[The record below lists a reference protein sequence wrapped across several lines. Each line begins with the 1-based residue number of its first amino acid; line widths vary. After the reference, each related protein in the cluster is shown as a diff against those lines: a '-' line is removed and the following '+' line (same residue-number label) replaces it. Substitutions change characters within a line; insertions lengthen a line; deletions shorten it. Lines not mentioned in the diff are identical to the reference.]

1 MHHFFVSP
9 EQIGEKR
16 IRIEGPDVN
25 HIKNVLRME
34 PGEQVCISSGQDN
47 REYRCEL
54 EELKEREITAK
65 IMWVEEVGMELP
77 SRIYLFQGLPKGD
90 KMELVIQKAVEL
102 GAYEIIPVA
111 TKRAVVKLDAKK
123 EQNKRKRW
131 NAISESAAKQSKR
144 NVIPKVTGVMRFD
157 EAVEY
162 ASKLDV
168 RLIPYELQ
176 EGMETT
182 RAAFQSITPGQSVA
196 VFIGPEGGFAEEEI
210 ALAKDKGITPISL
223 GRRILRTETAGLAVL
238 SVLMFYLESE

>member
-25 HIKNVLRME
+25 HIKNVLRML
-34 PGEQVCISSGQDN
+34 PGEQVCISSGRDN

-54 EELKEREITAK
+54 EELEECGITAK

-77 SRIYLFQGLPKGD
+77 SKIYLFQGLPKGD

-111 TKRAVVKLDAKK
+111 TRRAVVKLDAKK
-123 EQNKRKRW
+123 EQNKQKRW

-144 NVIPKVTGVMRFD
+144 NVIPRVTRVMRFD

-162 ASKLDV
+162 ASGMDV
-168 RLIPYELQ
+168 KLIPYELQ
-176 EGMETT
+176 EGMEAT
-182 RAAFQSITPGQSVA
+182 RKLFKSIVPGQSVA

-210 ALAKDKGITPISL
+210 DLAREKGIEPVSL

-238 SVLMFYLESE
+238 SVLMFNLENM